1 MPENIGSVKK
11 SKYYSKESTK
21 LKLDPGF
28 IDEIKSRLI
37 EGKRIRRKL
46 PNNGWLNIDRQLPF
60 LIVYRRPLKEKDE
73 GTQKLVRGE
82 ASYLIVSGSKSQH
95 SWLSRLVH
103 TIVETQVQFFGSS
116 LIIEIWSTE
125 ITQINPIDP
134 TVSRPEFR
142 IITSPTRPPTH
153 TIEALEDA
161 LRRIKVNRMNSIVD
175 IIYDKDRKPPQLSPL
190 ISSLEARKLNCYVVG
205 LQIGSMYRDQATG
218 VVFPLALRRLH
229 MGLSSAFKKA
239 AFAFARKQ
247 TTMRPKHS
255 EALGKRALVKAVWE
269 IDRQLAEIDSMF
281 NFLLLVTPIN
291 IDQAWPLFQ
300 RNKFEKV
307 PSFYYRLRPVDPA
320 LLKRQLYQVPIEVV
334 EDPII
339 ANLLRG
345 KRDEINRKLT
355 MLEDRNLPQFFH
367 GSLQL
372 YGGIND
378 DLRSLSEEMLR
389 KISPHSRNG
398 LGKDFLDAEM
408 FAARAESEFEYYRQI
423 YPQMRA
429 KSEIRTDIVGLM
441 VASGNLLIS
450 KNSKIPVSRVEALIQ
465 HEIGTHVLTY
475 YNGKFQPF
483 RQLYCGLPGYEE
495 LQEGLAVLAEY
506 LVGGLSK
513 PRLRL
518 LAGRVIS
525 SSLMIDGATFI
536 DTFRE
541 LNRTYGFN
549 KRTAYT
555 ITVRTFRGGG
565 LTKDAVYLRGLVQLL
580 GYLQAGGALEPL
592 FIGKIALEHMP
603 VIQELQW
610 RKVLKPFPLRPSYTN
625 NTEFSQKL
633 SKLRNTKTVLDL
645 IT

>member
-1 MPENIGSVKK
+1 
-11 SKYYSKESTK
+11 
-21 LKLDPGF
+21 
-28 IDEIKSRLI
+28 
-37 EGKRIRRKL
+37 
-46 PNNGWLNIDRQLPF
+46 
-60 LIVYRRPLKEKDE
+60 
-73 GTQKLVRGE
+73 
-82 ASYLIVSGSKSQH
+82 
-95 SWLSRLVH
+95 
-103 TIVETQVQFFGSS
+103 
-116 LIIEIWSTE
+116 
-125 ITQINPIDP
+125 
-134 TVSRPEFR
+134 
-142 IITSPTRPPTH
+142 
-153 TIEALEDA
+153 
-161 LRRIKVNRMNSIVD
+161 
-175 IIYDKDRKPPQLSPL
+175 
-190 ISSLEARKLNCYVVG
+190 
-205 LQIGSMYRDQATG
+205 
-218 VVFPLALRRLH
+218 
-229 MGLSSAFKKA
+229 
-239 AFAFARKQ
+239 
-247 TTMRPKHS
+247 
-255 EALGKRALVKAVWE
+255 
-269 IDRQLAEIDSMF
+269 MF

-307 PSFYYRLRPVDPA
+307 PAFYYRLRPIDPA
-320 LLKRQLYQVPIEVV
+320 ILKRKLYQIPIEVV
-334 EDPII
+334 EDPIM

-355 MLEDRNLPQFFH
+355 MLEDRNLPQFLM

-372 YGGIND
+372 YGSINSE
-378 DLRSLSEEMLR
+378 LRILAEEMLR
-389 KISPHSRNG
+389 KISPYSRNG
-398 LGKDFLDAEM
+398 VGKDLVDAEI
-408 FAARAESEFEYYRQI
+408 FAARAEKEFEYYRQF
-423 YPQMRA
+423 YPQMNA
-429 KSEIRTDIVGLM
+429 KSEIRSDIVGLM
-441 VASGNLLIS
+441 VVSGNLLIG
-450 KNSKIPVSRVEALIQ
+450 KNSRISASRVEALIQ

-483 RQLYCGLPGYEE
+483 RQLYCGLSGYEE

-525 SSLMIDGATFI
+525 SSLLIDGASFL

-549 KRTAYT
+549 KRTSYT

-580 GYLQAGGALEPL
+580 EYLQKGGALEPL

-625 NTEFSQKL
+625 NDEFTQKL
-633 SKLRNTKTVLDL
+633 SKLRNTKTVLDF